1 MRHSVKTCLTLLS
14 EIHSKSIPDIIAE
27 VKDRLLPP
35 IFAKPLRALPFNMQ
49 IGNIDAITFCL
60 SLENG
65 FLPFNDELLRLLH
78 ESLALADAEDSA
90 LIGKGSP
97 YKSATS
103 LVNLRVVCIKLLS
116 TAMTSAEFSHAKQ
129 ESTRSRIIAVFFK
142 SLYSKSPEIVDIAF
156 KGLQLILQ
164 QQQKLPKN
172 LLQAGLRPILVNLS
186 DHKRKHL

>member
-1 MRHSVKTCLTLLS
+1 
-14 EIHSKSIPDIIAE
+14 
-27 VKDRLLPP
+27 
-35 IFAKPLRALPFNMQ
+35 MQ

-60 SLENG
+60 SLEND
-65 FLPFNDELLRLLH
+65 FLPFNEELVRLLL
-78 ESLALADAEDSA
+78 EALALADAEDQA

-97 YKSATS
+97 YKSASS
-103 LVNLRVVCIKLLS
+103 LVSLRVVCIRLLS
-116 TAMTSAEFSHAKQ
+116 TAMNHPEFSSTKQ

-186 DHKRKHL
+186 DHKRKSKIICINGRLDCSWA